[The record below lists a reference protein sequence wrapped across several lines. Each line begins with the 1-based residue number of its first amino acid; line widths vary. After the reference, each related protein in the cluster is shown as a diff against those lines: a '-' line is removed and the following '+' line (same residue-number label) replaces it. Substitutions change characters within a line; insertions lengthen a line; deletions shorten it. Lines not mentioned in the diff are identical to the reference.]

1 MMGPGGNFVFV
12 TYMVAIL
19 AFLVFCVVV
28 GRRRWAQVQKNSADM
43 LEKNNLAIRLSEEAV
58 ADRKKILAVL
68 EDIHSLLKD
77 RKV

>member
-1 MMGPGGNFVFV
+1 MMGSGGLLFAV
-12 TYMVAIL
+12 YMIAIL

-28 GRRRWAQVQKNSADM
+28 GRRRWAQVQANSADM
-43 LEKNNLAIRLSEEAV
+43 LAKNTLAIRLSEEAV

>member
-1 MMGPGGNFVFV
+1 MGAGGNFLFV
-12 TYMVAIL
+12 AYMVAIL

-28 GRRRWAQVQKNSADM
+28 GRRRWIQVQNNSADM
-43 LEKNNLAIRLSEEAV
+43 LAKNALAIRLSEEAV